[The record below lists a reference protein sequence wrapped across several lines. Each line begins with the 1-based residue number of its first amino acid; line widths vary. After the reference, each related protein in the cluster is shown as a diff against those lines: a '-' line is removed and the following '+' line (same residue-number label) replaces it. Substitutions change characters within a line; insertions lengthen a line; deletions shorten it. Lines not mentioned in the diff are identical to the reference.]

1 MSTEALRSYS
11 ALRIAHSALA
21 VVDWPFDAQLPFA
34 WFILLLRVLFI
45 FLLYFFLF
53 QIVRTIA
60 RELRAVSIA
69 TAGAGPLRAEEP
81 PRSPAHLVLEDAPEA
96 GLPPGSAFVL
106 RPGAVVGRHP
116 GSDVHLNDSFMS
128 AEHARLTVQEGRW
141 WVADLGST
149 NGTFVNGARID
160 RPTPLSDGDEVR
172 FGRIRAR
179 FAA

>member
-1 MSTEALRSYS
+1 MDRLT
-11 ALRIAHSALA
+11 
-21 VVDWPFDAQLPFA
+21 QLPFE

-69 TAGAGPLRAEEP
+69 TAGAGPAHVEELVRATA
-81 PRSPAHLVLEDAPEA
+81 RLALLDALDS
-96 GLPPGSAFVL
+96 GMPPGTTFAL
-106 RPGAVVGRHP
+106 RPGAVVGRRP
-116 GSDVHLNDSFMS
+116 GADVHLNDTFVSG
-128 AEHARLTVQEGRW
+128 EHARLTLQKGRW

-160 RPTPLSDGDEVR
+160 RPTPLEDGDEVR
-172 FGRIRAR
+172 FGRVCAR
-179 FAA
+179 FTA